1 MKGCV
6 YQEREM
12 FCSPWVLVRCYT
24 LETRAGWCREETIG
38 SLIRASVNENSQFT
52 NLDAHIHTC
61 AQAQGGGTLDG
72 ALKFMCEWKLW
83 GCFCCVFTGFLL
95 P

>member
-1 MKGCV
+1 MLFPFAAYAV
-6 YQEREM
+6 IY
-12 FCSPWVLVRCYT
+12 SL
-24 LETRAGWCREETIG
+24 TRVGWWCEETGG
-38 SLIRASVNENSQFT
+38 SLIRASVNKNSQFT

-61 AQAQGGGTLDG
+61 ECAPKTRVQGGGTLDG

-83 GCFCCVFTGFLL
+83 GCFCCAFIGFQL

>member
-1 MKGCV
+1 MLFPLGACV
-6 YQEREM
+6 EIYRE
-12 FCSPWVLVRCYT
+12 T
-24 LETRAGWCREETIG
+24 HAGWWSEETVG

-52 NLDAHIHTC
+52 NTRTHMRAC
-61 AQAQGGGTLDG
+61 AAKMRVQGGGTLDG

-83 GCFCCVFTGFLL
+83 GCFCCVFIGFQL